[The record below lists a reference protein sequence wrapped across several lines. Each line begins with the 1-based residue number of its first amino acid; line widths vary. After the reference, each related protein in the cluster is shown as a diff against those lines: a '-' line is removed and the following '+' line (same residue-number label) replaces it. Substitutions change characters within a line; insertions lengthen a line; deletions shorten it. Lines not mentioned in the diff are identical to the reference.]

1 MTHPKLA
8 QIFKFLL
15 SSFVFVFL
23 FTACAENKNTEL
35 KNALIAYLSE
45 AANKET
51 ADRILNIIK
60 AGANPKYDYE
70 GLRPIDVAIEQSHIE
85 LARLLIQKGFKPN
98 DPELLSEAVSYVG
111 EDALGISRLLL
122 QAGANPNGR
131 VDYPSPMSRAIEANN
146 LPAIKLLLASGAKL
160 RGNDDEDPFELAARS
175 GHAQVLE
182 YLFTTNTKPSDATEL
197 LFAGIASNN
206 PAIVSYL
213 LRDYNS
219 NDRDKELF
227 QLASY
232 GLLDEAPNSFQN
244 AKTIIKLLETKG
256 LSTPADAYDPVVI
269 GSAMLAN
276 TDALN
281 YVLAKGGSVNATS
294 EKGKT
299 AIMTIASIDLFEAIA
314 ESYREESTADL
325 KTRFSTIEDKH
336 LEIAK
341 LLLQKGA
348 DPNYTDEYGRT
359 ALMYAAKSLQE
370 PLVDLF
376 LSRKANRHLV
386 DKVGKSAG
394 DYAKQSRPKSPDE
407 RDKMANY
414 LASAFGYTPELIT
427 ELQKRSDSI
436 TSKL

>member
-1 MTHPKLA
+1 MTHSNLA
-8 QIFKFLL
+8 QFFKSFL
-15 SSFVFVFL
+15 SIFVFAFL
-23 FTACAENKNTEL
+23 ITACSDNKNAEL
-35 KNALIAYLSE
+35 NNALIAYLSE
-45 AANKET
+45 SANKET
-51 ADRILNIIK
+51 ANRILNAIK

-85 LARLLIQKGFKPN
+85 LARTLIDKGFKPN

-111 EDALGISRLLL
+111 DDALGISRLLL

-131 VDYPSPMSRAIEANN
+131 TDYPSPMSRAIEANN
-146 LPAIKLLLASGAKL
+146 LPAIKLLLANGAKL
-160 RGNDDEDPFELAARS
+160 RSSDDEDPFELAARS
-175 GHAQVLE
+175 GHEQVLDF
-182 YLFTTNTKPSDATEL
+182 LFTTNLKPSDATEL
-197 LFAGIASNN
+197 LFAGITSNN
-206 PAIVSYL
+206 PAIVNYL
-213 LRDYNS
+213 LKDYKS
-219 NDRDKELF
+219 NGREKELF

-232 GLLDEAPNSFQN
+232 GLLDEVPNSFQN
-244 AKTIIKLLETKG
+244 AKAIIKLLETKG
-256 LSTPADAYDPVVI
+256 LTTPTDAYDPVVI

-276 TDALN
+276 TDVLN
-281 YVLAKGGSVNATS
+281 YALSKGGSVNAAS

-299 AIMTIASIDLFEAIA
+299 ALMTIASIDLFEAIA
-314 ESYREESTADL
+314 ESYREESAVDL

-376 LSRKANRHLV
+376 LRHKANKNLV
-386 DKVGKSAG
+386 DKVGKSAS
-394 DYAKQSRPKSPDE
+394 DYAKQSRPKSPEE

-414 LASAFGYTPELIT
+414 LASAFGFTPELIS

-436 TSKL
+436 TNKL